1 MKFKHLLAKSLPEQG
16 DKQRKAR
23 KAASYT
29 GHIVAVMQS
38 ADVLIQELGAT
49 ILQQLG
55 LESVDP
61 NEFAN
66 TVRLGVYLHDWGKA
80 NQHFQEM
87 VRLKSKDEKIRQHKK
102 RLEKSWREHGEKQ
115 MLRHEVLSGILA
127 IRVSS
132 FRDWLKHC
140 PNADLN
146 VAVWAAM
153 GHHLKIG
160 LGKDGKPAG
169 CVAEISDGTGDGL
182 EIYINHGDFRAV
194 LKMGSKF
201 LGLPRKLPELPQEHW
216 SKSQLKQAL
225 TALRDEFVQF
235 KEQVDWE
242 RQKFIAAVKATVIAA
257 DLAGSAIPTTEHS
270 LKEWIQNVLALVL
283 SKDEIQKLLEQR
295 LKNNTLR
302 PFQAQ
307 IAEAPHRITL
317 VKAGCGTGKT
327 VGAYAW
333 AKNWA
338 VGRKLFFGYPTTGTA
353 SQGYLDYAAETE
365 METTLMHSRAEI
377 DLEEILFSGDSDD
390 SEGIDARLAAFRA
403 WQAKL
408 IVCTVDSV
416 LGLIQN
422 NRKPLYSW
430 PAISQSAFVFDEVHA
445 YGDRLFGALLQFI
458 KTFRGAPILLMS
470 ASFTQGQL
478 QKIHQVMDE
487 LGEELHSIEGPKNL
501 EELARYRIQF
511 IPEISEPKKLPVV
524 WPFVLDALEQKQKVL
539 WVTNSVQSCIDLYRE
554 AETQISQYLPGL
566 PIKCLIY
573 HSRYRYKDRLK
584 KHSCVVEAFAPA
596 SDHPVL
602 AITTQVCE
610 MSLDLSAN
618 LLVSAM
624 APATALIQRLGRL
637 NRRVIEDKQGVVH
650 LVSGR
655 ICSAIIYPWNQPK
668 PYKPEELITGQQ
680 LVDQLAEREISQQD
694 LSEAAA
700 QLGSSTPKPVESN
713 WLEGNWCTY
722 PSFLREVGYTITVLL
737 EQDKA
742 NIRQSADQHSRSFM
756 KEAQRWSVPIR
767 IENGFQQWQ
776 RIGFYPVAPKDRIR
790 YDEETGAEPC
800 N

>member
-1 MKFKHLLAKSLPEQG
+1 M
-16 DKQRKAR
+16 
-23 KAASYT
+23 
-29 GHIVAVMQS
+29 
-38 ADVLIQELGAT
+38 
-49 ILQQLG
+49 
-55 LESVDP
+55 ESIDP

-66 TVRLGVYLHDWGKA
+66 TVKLGVYLHDWGKA

-87 VRLKSKDEKIRQHKK
+87 VRLKSKDEKIRQYKK
-102 RLEKSWREHGEKQ
+102 KLEKSWREHGEKQ

-127 IRVSS
+127 LQVSS

-140 PNADLN
+140 PNADFN

-160 LGKDGKPAG
+160 LDKDGKFAG
-169 CVAEISDGTGDGL
+169 CVAEIPNTAGDGL
-182 EIYINHGDFRAV
+182 EICTHHGDFRAV
-194 LKMGSKF
+194 LKMGRKF
-201 LGLPRKLPELPQEHW
+201 LGLPEQLPELPQEHW

-225 TALRDEFVQF
+225 ITLRDEFVQF
-235 KEQVDWE
+235 EEQLNWE

-257 DLAGSAIPTTEHS
+257 DLAGSAIPNTEHS
-270 LKEWIQNVLALVL
+270 LKEWIQDVLKLVL
-283 SKDEIQKLLEQR
+283 SEDEIQKLLEQR

-302 PFQAQ
+302 PFQEQ
-307 IAEAPHRITL
+307 IAQTLHRITL

-333 AKNWA
+333 AKKWA

-377 DLEEILFSGDSDD
+377 DLAEILFSGDSDD
-390 SEGIDARLAAFRA
+390 SEGIDARLAAFSA

-445 YGDRLFGALLQFI
+445 YSDRLFGALLQFL

-470 ASFTQGQL
+470 ASFTRGQL
-478 QKIHQVMDE
+478 RAIHQVMDE
-487 LGEELHSIEGPKNL
+487 LGEEIHSIEGPKNL
-501 EELARYRIQF
+501 EELVRYRIQVV
-511 IPEISEPKKLPVV
+511 PEISEPKTPPMV
-524 WPFVLDALEQKQKVL
+524 WSFVLDALEQKQKVL

-554 AETQISQYLPGL
+554 AETKISQNLPGL
-566 PIKCLIY
+566 PIKSLIY
-573 HSRYRYKDRLK
+573 HSRYRYKDRRK
-584 KHSCVVEAFAPA
+584 KHSCVVEAFDPA
-596 SDHPVL
+596 FDDSVL

-610 MSLDLSAN
+610 MSLDLSAD

-624 APATALIQRLGRL
+624 APAAALIQRLGRL
-637 NRRVIEDKQGVVH
+637 NRQVMEDEQGRVY

-655 ICSAIIYPWNQPK
+655 ICSAVIYSWNQLK
-668 PYKPEELITGQQ
+668 PYKPEELMTGQQ
-680 LVDQLAEREISQQD
+680 LVDQLTGAEISQQD

-700 QLGSSTPKPVESN
+700 QLSSTTPTPVASY
-713 WLEGNWCTY
+713 WLEGNWCNC
-722 PSFLREVGYTITVLL
+722 PGPLREAGYTITVLL
-737 EQDKA
+737 ERDKA
-742 NIRQSADQHSRSFM
+742 DIRQSADQHKRSFM

-767 IENGFQQWQ
+767 MEKDFRQWQ
-776 RIGFYPVAPKDRIR
+776 RIGFYLVAPKDRIR
-790 YDEETGAEPC
+790 YSEETGAEPC